1 MNSAIQEEYETMAN
15 SGGIDAYP
23 DVHQALAYAL
33 RASGP
38 REMPFPDPA
47 SAIKFVSRCSTFRRL
62 LRKENGRCEY
72 DALRISR
79 VDAVVTFTHWAQT
92 APVMR
97 DPATGQTV
105 ELKPEYSQDEMNR
118 FAEEIKREQGAR
130 DYVEYCRNNPPTTGP
145 DAYRKAPDLTVLQKP
160 GESIFDD

>member
-1 MNSAIQEEYETMAN
+1 MAN

-33 RASGP
+33 RANGP
-38 REMPFPDPA
+38 REMPFADPA

-79 VDAVVTFTHWAQT
+79 VDSVVTFTHWAQT

-105 ELKPEYSQDEMNR
+105 DLKPEYDQNEMNR
-118 FAEEIKREQGAR
+118 LVEEAKRDR
-130 DYVEYCRNNPPTTGP
+130 DMREYVEKCRVTNPTTGP
-145 DAYRKAPDLTVLQKP
+145 HAYRQGPDLTVLQEP
-160 GESIFDD
+160 GTKIFDD